1 MRFLAIVSLLMVVLL
16 SVASIAEQWVR
27 GFLVLFMPYGFLT
40 PLVVLALNLA
50 LIASGIAA
58 ITVFWKHEKSRL
70 RKALASALVL
80 TLIVLPSL
88 GSYTLNGF
96 ESRIRMV
103 SDSEWLAIAS
113 EAREMVRSSAP
124 NGVLPRAP
132 DADWNRGYVRRLAW
146 SYPALRVGDS
156 LPKMFVDENQVSF
169 YWGGGLVGT
178 LGIDIVTLPVKDP
191 PAFDGFFGR
200 RQISDHLILV
210 WE

>member
-16 SVASIAEQWVR
+16 SVASIAEQWMR
-27 GFLVLFMPYGFLT
+27 GFFVLLMPYGFFT
-40 PLVVLALNLA
+40 PLVVLALKLA
-50 LIASGIAA
+50 LIVSGIAA
-58 ITVFWKHEKSRL
+58 ITLFWKREKSGL
-70 RKALASALVL
+70 RKGLVFAFL
-80 TLIVLPSL
+80 VTLIVLPSL

-96 ESRIRMV
+96 ESRVKMV

-113 EAREMVRSSAP
+113 EARGMIRSSAP

-132 DADWNRGYVRRLAW
+132 DADWNRGYVRRLAR

-191 PAFDGFFGR
+191 PTVDGFFVR
-200 RQISDHLILV
+200 RQVSEHLILV